1 MGYFYQKLVEHV
13 SLEHPPGDAIDLLS
27 PQNVPSTPHSDLEDI
42 ERVPL
47 LRKTAT
53 PADPNKAFAEMEMH
67 LQISL
72 IKVSQSISS
81 WLACSARLIHRFMW
95 NDAARDPPRTRQA

>member
-13 SLEHPPGDAIDLLS
+13 SLEHAPSDAIDVLS
-27 PQNVPSTPHSDLEDI
+27 PQTGPSTPLGAPEDV

-47 LRKTAT
+47 LRKTAA

-72 IKVSQSISS
+72 IKVASFSCSQ
-81 WLACSARLIHRFMW
+81 WACSVGLTHRFMR
-95 NDAARDPPRTRQA
+95 NDTAWDPPGTRQA